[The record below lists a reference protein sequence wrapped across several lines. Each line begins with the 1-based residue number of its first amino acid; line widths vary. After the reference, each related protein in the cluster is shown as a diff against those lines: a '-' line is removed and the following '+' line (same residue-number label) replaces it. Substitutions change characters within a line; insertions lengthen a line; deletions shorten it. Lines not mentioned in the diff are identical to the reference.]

1 MTKFS
6 HPILRVFQ
14 GSSTVSGEFAAIGQA
29 ATENGPPPRLVGGRR
44 ILLPLTA
51 CVSLTLKTKGPAKM
65 FCSFSELQVMPL
77 EIFRGGLS

>member
-6 HPILRVFQ
+6 HPTFKVFQ
-14 GSSTVSGEFAAIGQA
+14 DSSTFSVEFASIGRA
-29 ATENGPPPRLVGGRR
+29 ATENGPPPRLAGGRR

-51 CVSLTLKTKGPAKM
+51 CVSLMLKTKGPAKM
-65 FCSFSELQVMPL
+65 FCSFSELQVVPL